1 MDASR
6 TQARPVTSGAERLAG
21 LQADDQKRDRPLAP
35 EVQYLEVD
43 AESAKTRD
51 RSAIA
56 RWVVIAFL
64 VVVIGVLAF
73 ALLGALYKEWD
84 AVKLPA
90 EYAVGTISSVLLP
103 VVTLVLGYYFGTG
116 DNSA

>member
-1 MDASR
+1 MTNIHAD
-6 TQARPVTSGAERLAG
+6 PLDG
-21 LQADDQKRDRPLAP
+21 LQEDDR
-35 EVQYLEVD
+35 EVPPPIVVNVQTLEVD

-64 VVVIGVLAF
+64 GVVVGVLAY
-73 ALLGALYKEWD
+73 ALLGAFYKDWD

-103 VVTLVLGYYFGTG
+103 VVTLVLGYYFGTS
-116 DNSA
+116 DKSA